1 MLSISSESSVEVP
14 LQVDVHVIADGDL
27 DLSNPPSGECEVG
40 GVFLADRVSGV
51 PTDAQP
57 LAGQCKV
64 RRLGAPGFL
73 GNGLVVNMQ
82 RGGADRLIAGADA
95 LLGELDSKDMSAARD
110 LF

>member
-14 LQVDVHVIADGDL
+14 LQVDIHVIADGDL

-64 RRLGAPGFL
+64 RRLGAPGSL
-73 GNGLVVNMQ
+73 ATAWSSICSVAVPIASSREPTLSLVNSTP
-82 RGGADRLIAGADA
+82 RP
-95 LLGELDSKDMSAARD
+95 
-110 LF
+110 